1 MGYEKRGKKV
11 WFSIIGIIGL
21 CFFLFQSADL
31 VAAKD
36 PDYPTRP
43 ITWYISF
50 SLVLIYFWSY

>member
-1 MGYEKRGKKV
+1 MKKGV
-11 WFSIIGIIGL
+11 KKIWFSTIGIIGL
-21 CFFLFQSADL
+21 CFFLFHSTDL

-43 ITWYISF
+43 ITCYISF